1 MTTSQLLARLNAY
14 FVTNNEYTAKIFPP
28 DLVPFIS
35 PGLQQLTDQVRM
47 DFDKRN
53 LLLKEVQIDV
63 TQTLFEG
70 FWKADLS
77 QAQAAGI
84 FTAAPF
90 PQVSIGNRI
99 GALFSKQPPAFD
111 LGCQAWEDT
120 YYVIGRD
127 MIVET
132 DQNLVPGTSKVAIIG
147 YKVPTLEELPTELED
162 DLINIIANRLAL
174 LRQTGSREER

>member
-1 MTTSQLLARLNAY
+1 MTTVDLLARLNSY
-14 FVTNNEYTAKIFPP
+14 VLTNNEYTGKIFAA

-35 PGLQQLTDQVRM
+35 PALQQLTDQVRF

-53 LLLKEVQIDV
+53 LLIKEVQIDV

-77 QAQAAGI
+77 QAQSQGI
-84 FTAAPF
+84 ITTAPF
-90 PQVSIGNRI
+90 QQVSIGRRI
-99 GALFSKQPPAFD
+99 GALFSKQPPAYD

-120 YYVIGRD
+120 YYVIGKD

-132 DQNLVPGTSKVAIIG
+132 DQNLTPGTDQVAIIG
-147 YKVPTLEELPTELED
+147 YQVPTLDTLPSELED
-162 DLINIIANRLAL
+162 DLINIIAARLAL